1 MHGYR
6 VVVKMKVREL
16 LELVDETVA
25 NLKIAIIANQ
35 NRAFESP
42 HTSYEFTQ
50 RALELQEDLDDLM
63 KAREAIAR
71 LDPESDVEEHF
82 SREELEEFLRLLE
95 LLRKA
100 DAHAY

>member
-1 MHGYR
+1 
-6 VVVKMKVREL
+6 MKVREL
-16 LELVDETVA
+16 IEMVDETIA
-25 NLKIAIIANQ
+25 SLKIAIIANQ

-50 RALELQEDLDDLM
+50 RAIELQEDLDDLM
-63 KAREAIAR
+63 KAREALAK
-71 LDPESDVEEHF
+71 LDPGSEVGEHF

-95 LLRKA
+95 LLKNA